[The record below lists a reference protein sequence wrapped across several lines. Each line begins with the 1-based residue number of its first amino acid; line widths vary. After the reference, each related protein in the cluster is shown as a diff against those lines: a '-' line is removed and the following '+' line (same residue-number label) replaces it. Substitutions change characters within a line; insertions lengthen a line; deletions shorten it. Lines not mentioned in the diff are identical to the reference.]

1 MTGCMAEKAA
11 CSQTVGLAV
20 QVQWRGPGRDYDG
33 VEGSRRMGR
42 WLSGQREG
50 VGRLGLDQLE
60 AQGWSKVEVGLHS
73 WLVLG

>member
-1 MTGCMAEKAA
+1 
-11 CSQTVGLAV
+11 
-20 QVQWRGPGRDYDG
+20 
-33 VEGSRRMGR
+33 MGR

-60 AQGWSKVEVGLHS
+60 VQGWSKVEVGLHS